1 MEVIIIVFLAAVLI
15 QVFYLITFNIALSK
29 STVAKKNIAPADV
42 PVSILVCAH
51 DEEENLRE
59 LLPQLLSQEYNE
71 FEVIVIN
78 DRSNDN
84 TFDYLGELCRSD
96 SRVRMVN
103 VEHVPGHVNSKKY
116 SLTLGIKAAKYEWLL
131 LTDADCRPT
140 GSHWISSMSTA
151 FQENTK
157 FVLGVSP
164 YLKSAGFLNLFIRF
178 ESILTALQYSA
189 FALMRTPYMGVG
201 RNLAY
206 RKSFFLAEKGFNQF
220 MNVTG
225 GDDDLFVNQ
234 HATSGNT
241 SIILGRD
248 AAVMTFP
255 ETSWSAFIK
264 QKKRHLSVGK
274 YYKFRHRFWLGLF
287 LCTWILSWL
296 LLVPAVIYG
305 SFPEVVGGAMVFRT
319 LLLILTLRTGLK
331 RFGHNFELWTVPF
344 LDFLFSIYYLT
355 TGLIT
360 LGSKRVRWKN

>member
-1 MEVIIIVFLAAVLI
+1 MEVIVIVFLAAVVI
-15 QVFYLITFNIALSK
+15 QVFYLIAFNVAFSK
-29 STVAKKNIAPADV
+29 ERTIRTVAPADV

-59 LLPQLLSQEYNE
+59 LLPQLLSQQYKE

-84 TFDYLGELCRSD
+84 TFEYLAELCKSD
-96 SRVRMVN
+96 PRVRMVN

-131 LTDADCRPT
+131 LTDADCRPA
-140 GSHWISSMSTA
+140 GPNWISSMSAA
-151 FQENTK
+151 FRENTK

-164 YLKSAGFLNLFIRF
+164 YLKAAGFLNLFIRF

-241 SIILGRD
+241 SIILGRE
-248 AAVMTFP
+248 AAIMTFP

-287 LCTWILSWL
+287 LSTWIMSWL
-296 LLVPAVIYG
+296 LFAPAVVF
-305 SFPEVVGGAMVFRT
+305 STLPAVVGGAMLLRI

-360 LGSKRVRWKN
+360 LGTKRVRWKN